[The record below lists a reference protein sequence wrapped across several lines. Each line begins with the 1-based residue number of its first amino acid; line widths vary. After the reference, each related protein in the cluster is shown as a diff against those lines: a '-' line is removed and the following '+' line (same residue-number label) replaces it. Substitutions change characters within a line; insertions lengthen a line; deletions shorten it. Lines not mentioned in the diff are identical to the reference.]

1 MNQALGTQVP
11 RRTARGLIRS
21 LADGTPV
28 MEGIRYIH
36 VGHTR
41 WIDAQAELLEEL
53 AEDHDSDVLFVRG
66 AYGAGKTHFLGCVQE
81 RAREAGWVT
90 AHLEC
95 RRDKI
100 ELDRFETIYARIL
113 YKLRSRRMLEDAV
126 EQDLDPAEI
135 DGGRWILDRWAADIL
150 SRAGHGKGSVRRP
163 MEVEERLYSLLQ
175 TTVLQ
180 RNLPASFQRA
190 LCAYARATLVGN
202 VDLCT
207 ELVGWFR
214 GEPSHVKIPPGLLQ
228 KPGLGV
234 RGPSSFGR
242 SASAVDLPPISRA
255 ASLEMLR
262 GILWVIRQTGHK
274 GLVLAV
280 DELEEIAKLRPKRRQ
295 DQCFQTLR
303 EFVDNADGEL
313 GLRYLCT
320 YFAAT
325 PEMFDS
331 PDCFR
336 RYDALASRIEPV
348 GEDINWRS
356 PVIDLDRTP
365 LSDQEFRLLARKI
378 REVHN
383 IAYCW
388 DGSQAV
394 TDGVLGRIVDAV
406 LSARYRIAKPRL
418 LCRVVVSELE
428 RARLSGA
435 GYVPRPSHD
444 AAVREA
450 AERLQREHE
459 A

>member
-1 MNQALGTQVP
+1 MNETPVTQVP
-11 RRTARGLIRS
+11 RRIARSLIRS

-36 VGHTR
+36 VGHTN
-41 WIDAQAELLEEL
+41 WIDAQAELLREL

-81 RAREAGWVT
+81 RAQEAGWAT

-100 ELDRFETIYARIL
+100 ELDRFDTVYPRIL
-113 YKLRSRRMLEDAV
+113 YKLRSHRMLQDAV
-126 EQDLDPAEI
+126 EQGLDPAEM
-135 DGGRWILDRWAADIL
+135 DGGRWFLDKWAALLL
-150 SRAGHGKGSVRRP
+150 SRAGHGEGPVRRT

-175 TTVLQ
+175 TSVLQ
-180 RNLPASFQRA
+180 RNLPGNFQRA
-190 LCAYARATLVGN
+190 LCAYARATVVGN
-202 VDLCT
+202 ADLCN

-214 GEPSHVKIPPGLLQ
+214 AEPRHVKIPAALLQ
-228 KPGLGV
+228 RPGLGG
-234 RGPSSFGR
+234 RGPAAGR
-242 SASAVDLPPISRA
+242 PAPPVDLPPITRA
-255 ASLEMLR
+255 AGVEMLR
-262 GILWVIRQTGHK
+262 GILWLIKQTGHQ
-274 GLVLAV
+274 GLVLGV

-303 EFVDNADGEL
+303 EFVDNSDGDL

-331 PDCFR
+331 PDYFR
-336 RYDALASRIEPV
+336 RYDALSTRIEPV
-348 GEDINWRS
+348 GEKINWRS

-365 LSDQEFRLLARKI
+365 LSDREFRLLAHKI
-378 REVHN
+378 RETHHVAHSWDSRQTVTNVVLDRIVH
-383 IAYCW
+383 A
-388 DGSQAV
+388 
-394 TDGVLGRIVDAV
+394 VLG
-406 LSARYRIAKPRL
+406 ARYRVAKPRL
-418 LCRVVVSELE
+418 LCRVVVDELE
-428 RARLSGA
+428 RARLAGP
-435 GYVPRPSHD
+435 GYVPRSSHD

>member
-1 MNQALGTQVP
+1 MNQAPVSNVP
-11 RRTARGLIRS
+11 RRIARSLIRS

-41 WIDAQAELLEEL
+41 WIDAQAELLREL
-53 AEDHDSDVLFVRG
+53 AEDNDSDVLFVRG
-66 AYGAGKTHFLGCVQE
+66 AYGAGKTHFLGYVLE
-81 RAREAGWVT
+81 RAQELGWAT

-100 ELDRFETIYARIL
+100 ELDRFETVYARIL
-113 YKLRSRRMLEDAV
+113 YKLRSREMLHNAT
-126 EQDLDPAEI
+126 EQGFDPAEL
-135 DGGRWILDRWAADIL
+135 DGGRWFLDQWAKQLL
-150 SRAGHGKGSVRRP
+150 SQAGHEESPVRRT
-163 MEVEERLYSLLQ
+163 MEVEERLYDLLQ
-175 TTVLQ
+175 KSVLT
-180 RNLPASFQRA
+180 RNLSGGFQRA
-190 LCAYARATLVGN
+190 LCAYARATLAGN
-202 VDLCT
+202 ADLCN
-207 ELVGWFR
+207 ELVAWFR
-214 GEPSHVKIPPGLLQ
+214 GEPRHVKIPPVLLQ
-228 KPGLGV
+228 KPGLGI
-234 RGPSSFGR
+234 RNPASFGR
-242 SASAVDLPPISRA
+242 PAPPVDLPPISRA

-262 GILWVIRQTGHK
+262 GILWVIRRTGHQ

-313 GLRYLCT
+313 GLRHLCT

-331 PDCFR
+331 PDYFR

-348 GEDINWRS
+348 GEEVNWRS

-378 REVHN
+378 REIHR
-383 IAYCW
+383 IAHFSE
-388 DGSQAV
+388 GSGAV
-394 TDGVLGRIVDAV
+394 TDAVLDHIVDAV
-406 LSARYRIAKPRL
+406 LSARYRVAKPRL
-418 LCRVVVSELE
+418 LCRMVVDELE
-428 RARLSGA
+428 RARASGI

-444 AAVREA
+444 GAVREA
-450 AERLQREHE
+450 ADRLQREHE